1 MANILLDFSKK
12 IGAIKPMNAGNN
24 GPKIPRGDQTS
35 GNFDTFKML
44 GIPYARVHDANF
56 SLEYGGPF
64 TVDFWAIFPNWN
76 ADPDDPKSYDFL
88 MTDVYLQSIEKA
100 GTEPFFRLGGMI
112 EHGPKKHFTRV
123 PPDFRKFAVVCEH
136 IVRHCTGDWANGLNM
151 KITYWEIWNEP
162 DLDGDDS
169 PNKRNWQGTAEQ
181 FYEMFVV
188 AYKHLKAAFPHLKFG
203 GPAACAA
210 INNGRG
216 DHWTDRFF
224 AALEKNCVAL
234 DFYSWHCYTC
244 EPSVIA
250 DTCRTVRDYLDS
262 HGQKQAESVLN
273 EWNYVKGWSDAWV
286 YSLEQEGGMKGAAFA
301 LSTMLACQKQPLD
314 MLMYYDMRVS
324 CGMNGLWDPIT
335 FDRRKSWYS
344 YFMFEKLASLGTE
357 VESSTDEPKQIFV
370 LGATSAK
377 GSRVAAIV
385 SCFKDDDN
393 FSVHKPSIRILG
405 LTAVQKE
412 NLSVRLLDAKLDCV
426 EVPFDFDG
434 ETMTFPFN
442 VDHNAGLLIQA

>member
-234 DFYSWHCYTC
+234 DFYSWHCYT
-244 EPSVIA
+244 
-250 DTCRTVRDYLDS
+250 
-262 HGQKQAESVLN
+262 
-273 EWNYVKGWSDAWV
+273 
-286 YSLEQEGGMKGAAFA
+286 
-301 LSTMLACQKQPLD
+301 
-314 MLMYYDMRVS
+314 
-324 CGMNGLWDPIT
+324 
-335 FDRRKSWYS
+335 
-344 YFMFEKLASLGTE
+344 
-357 VESSTDEPKQIFV
+357 
-370 LGATSAK
+370 
-377 GSRVAAIV
+377 
-385 SCFKDDDN
+385 
-393 FSVHKPSIRILG
+393 
-405 LTAVQKE
+405 
-412 NLSVRLLDAKLDCV
+412 
-426 EVPFDFDG
+426 
-434 ETMTFPFN
+434 
-442 VDHNAGLLIQA
+442 